1 VLYKS
6 FFEANSAREFL
17 TISSNFKDK
26 EKNNF
31 TINWYKDEYGKD
43 LPESLTTQFSK
54 LTIKAKKN
62 SFKDQINKSNLIIMQ
77 SDNNNKNL
85 NSQMKIINHL
95 NSFEEKKEKEKNCFN
110 INSYNNS
117 FQTIIGKDPA
127 INNNIIINNAKY
139 PETEFSNG
147 LMQGI
152 NKNNYFNTG
161 VCYQNADNTN
171 AVENKADK
179 QSEIYK
185 ESAIGE
191 KPNQQ
196 QNGKFTSRFELLI
209 ENDKEF
215 QVARRLIGSKV
226 KLK

>member
-6 FFEANSAREFL
+6 FFEANGAREFL
-17 TISSNFKDK
+17 SSSSNFKDK

-31 TINWYKDEYGKD
+31 TVNWYKDEYGKD
-43 LPESLTTQFSK
+43 LPESLTAQFSK

-62 SFKDQINKSNLIIMQ
+62 SFKDQINKSNLISMQ

-85 NSQMKIINHL
+85 SSQMNTINHL
-95 NSFEEKKEKEKNCFN
+95 NSFEEKKEKNCFN

-117 FQTIIGKDPA
+117 IQTIIGKDPA
-127 INNNIIINNAKY
+127 VNNNIIINNAKY
-139 PETEFSNG
+139 PETAFSNG

-152 NKNNYFNTG
+152 DKNNYFNTG
-161 VCYQNADNTN
+161 VCYQNAENTN
-171 AVENKADK
+171 AGENKSNK
-179 QSEIYK
+179 QSEIHK
-185 ESAIGE
+185 ESSNGE
-191 KPNQQ
+191 KPNQH

-215 QVARRLIGSKV
+215 QVGRRLIGSKV
-226 KLK
+226 KLQ